1 MFRMFGTWDGPFWKD
16 KALGNIFSH
25 GLKMRDLDS
34 QREGGRPCGRNGMN
48 RLRGRNQQVTEDKK
62 GP

>member
-1 MFRMFGTWDGPFWKD
+1 MFRMFGAWDGPFWKD
-16 KALGNIFSH
+16 KALGNAFSH
-25 GLKMRDLDS
+25 GLKMRVLDS
-34 QREGGRPCGRNGMN
+34 QREGGLPCGRNGMN